1 MSNTRLEALKDALQ
15 RLQTMNGS
23 PDLIESVKKAIR
35 EVEERNDSS
44 SM

>member
-1 MSNTRLEALKDALQ
+1 MANTRLDTLKELLQ
-15 RLQTMNGS
+15 QLIAMNGS

>member
-1 MSNTRLEALKDALQ
+1 MANTRLESLKEALRQLIA
-15 RLQTMNGS
+15 MNGS

>member
-15 RLQTMNGS
+15 RLQAMNGS